1 MAVIKSST
9 LGQARKSI
17 GATNYYRRAGVQLAR
32 SKPTFAPGRVF
43 SAAQLVAQ
51 KNMSLVQTMLLTYA
65 GKMVAPYSNCSV
77 KRIYSASSRYNRLV
91 GGILKKVSADNLS
104 AITDVEDFWFDDG
117 AKHLGNWSVGN
128 MVLQVKVKALEYQ
141 ALTNYLTIEVEKLTL
156 DAALEQANK
165 RRAQASWYGY
175 PNLCVC
181 GFGSE
186 VGGFTAIA
194 PTAGAVT
201 TGSSSIT
208 IRYKLVPP
216 QGAYLTASCKLS
228 LSLFIASIDANTLQP
243 SEFPVYGTSNMFFT
257 NIAVTDV

>member
-43 SAAQLVAQ
+43 STAQLIAQ
-51 KNMSLVQTMLLTYA
+51 KNMSLVQTMLLRYA
-65 GKMVAPYSNCSV
+65 GKMVAPYTNCSI
-77 KRIYSASSRYNRLV
+77 KRVYSASSRYNRLV
-91 GGILKKVSADNLS
+91 GGILKKVTTDNLS
-104 AITDVEDFWFDDG
+104 EVTDPEDFWFDDG
-117 AKHLGNWSVGN
+117 VKHLGNWSVGN
-128 MVLQVKVKALEYQ
+128 MVLQVKVKAMQYQ
-141 ALTNYLTIEVEKLTL
+141 SFVNYLTIEIERLSL
-156 DAALEQANK
+156 DSALEQANK
-165 RRAQASWYGY
+165 RRAQSSWYGY

-186 VGGFTAIA
+186 TGGFTAIA
-194 PTAGAVT
+194 PTAGSVT
-201 TGSSSIT
+201 TGESSVT

-216 QGAYLTASCKLS
+216 QGAYLTATCKLS
-228 LSLFIASIDANTLQP
+228 LSLFIASVDATTLQP
-243 SEFPVYGTSNMFFT
+243 SEYPVYGTSSMFFT

>member
-1 MAVIKSST
+1 MAVIKSSA

-43 SAAQLVAQ
+43 SPAQLVAQ
-51 KNMSLVQTMLLTYA
+51 KNMSLVQTMLLSYA

-91 GGILKKVSADNLS
+91 GGILKKVTADNQLTT
-104 AITDVEDFWFDDG
+104 TDVEDFWHDDG
-117 AKHLGNWSVGN
+117 VKHLGNWSVGN
-128 MVLQVKVKALEYQ
+128 MVLQVKVKSMQYQ
-141 ALTNYLTIEVEKLTL
+141 SYINYLTVEIERLSL

-165 RRAQASWYGY
+165 RRAQSSWYGY
-175 PNLCVC
+175 PNICVC

-194 PTAGAVT
+194 PTAGSVT
-201 TGSSSIT
+201 VSENTIS

-216 QGAYLTASCKLS
+216 QGGYLVATCKLS
-228 LSLFIASIDANTLQP
+228 LSLFIASIDATSLQP
-243 SEFPVYGTSNMFFT
+243 SEYPVFGTSNLQFV
-257 NIAVTDV
+257 NINVTDV

>member
-51 KNMSLVQTMLLTYA
+51 KNMALVQTMLLTYA

-91 GGILKKVSADNLS
+91 GGILKRVSEDNLS
-104 AITDVEDFWFDDG
+104 ADTDVEDYWFDDG
-117 AKHLGNWSVGN
+117 VKHLGNWSVGN
-128 MVLQVKVKALEYQ
+128 LVLQVKVRALEYQ
-141 ALTNYLTIEVEKLTL
+141 SMTNYLTLEIERLSL
-156 DAALEQANK
+156 DSALQQANK
-165 RRAQASWYGY
+165 RRAQSSWYGY
-175 PNLCVC
+175 QNLCVC

-186 VGGFTAIA
+186 TGGFTAIA
-194 PTAGAVT
+194 PTAGSVT
-201 TGSSSIT
+201 IGESSVT

-216 QGAYLTASCKLS
+216 QGAYLTATCKLS
-228 LSLFIASIDANTLQP
+228 LSLFIASIDASTLQP
-243 SEFPVYGTSNMFFT
+243 SEYPVYGTSSILFI
-257 NIAVTDV
+257 NISVTDV

>member
-17 GATNYYRRAGVQLAR
+17 GATNYYRRSGVQLAR

-104 AITDVEDFWFDDG
+104 AVTDVEDFWFDDG

-128 MVLQVKVKALEYQ
+128 MVLQVKVKAMQYQ

-186 VGGFTAIA
+186 LGGFTAIA
-194 PTAGAVT
+194 PTAGSVT
-201 TGSSSIT
+201 IGNNSIT

-257 NIAVTDV
+257 NISVSDV

>member
-1 MAVIKSST
+1 MAVIKSSA

-32 SKPTFAPGRVF
+32 SKPTFAPSRVF
-43 SAAQLVAQ
+43 SPAQLVAQ
-51 KNMSLVQTMLLTYA
+51 HNMFLVQTMLLSYA
-65 GKMVAPYSNCSV
+65 GKMVAPYSNCSI

-91 GGILKKVSADNLS
+91 GGILKKVTADNLS
-104 AITDVEDFWFDDG
+104 AATDVEDFWHDDG

-128 MVLQVKVKALEYQ
+128 MVLQVKVKAMQYQ
-141 ALTNYLTIEVEKLTL
+141 SFVNYLTVEIERLSL

-165 RRAQASWYGY
+165 RRAQSSWYGY
-175 PNLCVC
+175 PNICVC

-194 PTAGAVT
+194 PTAGSVT
-201 TGSSSIT
+201 VGIDTVT

-216 QGAYLTASCKLS
+216 QGGYLVATCKLS

-243 SEFPVYGTSNMFFT
+243 SEYPVWGTSNLQFV
-257 NIAVTDV
+257 NITVTDL

>member
-1 MAVIKSST
+1 MAVIKSSA

-43 SAAQLVAQ
+43 SPAQLVAQ
-51 KNMSLVQTMLLTYA
+51 KNMSLVQTMLLSYA

-91 GGILKKVSADNLS
+91 GGILKRVTADNQL
-104 AITDVEDFWFDDG
+104 ADTDVEDFWYDDG
-117 AKHLGNWSVGN
+117 VKHLGNWSVGN
-128 MVLQVKVKALEYQ
+128 MVLQVRVKSMQYQ
-141 ALTNYLTIEVEKLTL
+141 SYINYLTVEIERLSL

-165 RRAQASWYGY
+165 RRAQSSWYGY
-175 PNLCVC
+175 PNICVC

-194 PTAGAVT
+194 PTAGSVSVGNDT
-201 TGSSSIT
+201 VT

-216 QGAYLTASCKLS
+216 QGGYLVATCKLS
-228 LSLFIASIDANTLQP
+228 LSLFIASIDATTLQP
-243 SEFPVYGTSNMFFT
+243 SEYPVYGTSNLQFI
-257 NIAVTDV
+257 NIAITDV

>member
-51 KNMSLVQTMLLTYA
+51 KNMSLVQIMLLTYA

-104 AITDVEDFWFDDG
+104 AVTDVEDFWFDDG

-128 MVLQVKVKALEYQ
+128 MVLQVKVKKLEYQ

-194 PTAGAVT
+194 PTAGTVT
-201 TGSSSIT
+201 TGSSSIS

-228 LSLFIASIDANTLQP
+228 LSLFIASVDANTLQP

-257 NIAVTDV
+257 NITVTDV

>member
-1 MAVIKSST
+1 MAVIKSSA

-43 SAAQLVAQ
+43 SPAQLVAQ
-51 KNMSLVQTMLLTYA
+51 KNMSLVQTMLLSYA
-65 GKMVAPYSNCSV
+65 GKVVAPYSNCSV

-91 GGILKKVSADNLS
+91 GGILKKVTADNLS
-104 AITDVEDFWFDDG
+104 ATTDVEDFWHDDG

-128 MVLQVKVKALEYQ
+128 MVLQVKVKAMQYQ
-141 ALTNYLTIEVEKLTL
+141 SYVNYLTLEIERLSL
-156 DAALEQANK
+156 DSALEQANK
-165 RRAQASWYGY
+165 RRAQSSWYGY
-175 PNLCVC
+175 PNICVC

-194 PTAGAVT
+194 PTAGSVT
-201 TGSSSIT
+201 VGNDTVT

-216 QGAYLTASCKLS
+216 QGGYLVATCKLS
-228 LSLFIASIDANTLQP
+228 LSLFIASIDATTLQP
-243 SEFPVYGTSNMFFT
+243 SEYPVYGTSNLQFV
-257 NIAVTDV
+257 NINVTDV

>member
-104 AITDVEDFWFDDG
+104 AVTDVEDFWFDDG

-128 MVLQVKVKALEYQ
+128 MVLQVKVKKMEYQ
-141 ALTNYLTIEVEKLTL
+141 ALTNYLTIEVERLTL
-156 DAALEQANK
+156 DSALEQANK

-186 VGGFTAIA
+186 VGGFTVIA
-194 PTAGAVT
+194 PTAGTVT
-201 TGSSSIT
+201 TGSNSVT

-228 LSLFIASIDANTLQP
+228 LSLFIASVDANTLQP

>member
-104 AITDVEDFWFDDG
+104 AVTDVEDFWFDDG

-128 MVLQVKVKALEYQ
+128 MVLQVKVKKMEYQ
-141 ALTNYLTIEVEKLTL
+141 ALVNYLTIEVERLTL

-194 PTAGAVT
+194 PTAGNVT
-201 TGSSSIT
+201 TGSSSIS

-228 LSLFIASIDANTLQP
+228 LSLFIASVDANTLQP

>member
-104 AITDVEDFWFDDG
+104 AATDVEDFWFDDG

-128 MVLQVKVKALEYQ
+128 MVLQVKIKKMEYQ
-141 ALTNYLTIEVEKLTL
+141 AMTNYLTIEVERLTL

-186 VGGFTAIA
+186 LGGFTAIA
-194 PTAGAVT
+194 PTAGTVT
-201 TGSSSIT
+201 IGSSSVT

-228 LSLFIASIDANTLQP
+228 LSLFIASVDANTLQP

>member
-1 MAVIKSST
+1 MAVIKSSA

-65 GKMVAPYSNCSV
+65 GKLVAPYSNCSV

-91 GGILKKVSADNLS
+91 GGILKKVSTDNQVS
-104 AITDVEDFWFDDG
+104 TTDVEDFWFNDG
-117 AKHLGNWSVGN
+117 VIHLGNWSVGN
-128 MVLQVKVKALEYQ
+128 MVLQVKVQALEYQ
-141 ALTNYLTIEVEKLTL
+141 SYINYLTIQIERLSL
-156 DAALEQANK
+156 DAALAQANK
-165 RRAQASWYGY
+165 RRAVSSWYGY
-175 PNLCVC
+175 ANICVC

-186 VGGFTAIA
+186 EGGFTAIA

-201 TGSSSIT
+201 VGQDTVS
-208 IRYKLVPP
+208 IRYRLVPP
-216 QGAYLTASCKLS
+216 QGGYLTATCKLS
-228 LSLFIASIDANTLQP
+228 LSLFIASIDAVTLQP
-243 SEFPVYGTSNMFFT
+243 SEFPVYGTSNMQFINLT
-257 NIAVTDV
+257 VSDL

>member
-51 KNMSLVQTMLLTYA
+51 KNMAIVQTMLLTYA

-91 GGILKKVSADNLS
+91 GGILKQVTADNNLS
-104 AITDVEDFWFDDG
+104 TTDVEDFWFNDG
-117 AKHLGNWSVGN
+117 VRHLGNWSVGN
-128 MVLQVKVKALEYQ
+128 MVLQVKVTALQYQ
-141 ALTNYLTIEVEKLTL
+141 ASTNYLTIEVEKLSL
-156 DAALEQANK
+156 DASLEQANK
-165 RRAQASWYGY
+165 RRAQSSWYGY

-186 VGGFTAIA
+186 EGGFTTIA
-194 PTAGAVT
+194 PTAGSVT
-201 TGSSSIT
+201 VGDSSVT

-216 QGAYLTASCKLS
+216 QGAYLTAVCKLS
-228 LSLFIASIDANTLQP
+228 LSLFIASIDATTLQP
-243 SEFPVYGTSNMFFT
+243 SEYPVYGTSAMRFI
-257 NIAVTDV
+257 NITVTDV

>member
-51 KNMSLVQTMLLTYA
+51 KNMSLTQTMLLTYA
-65 GKMVAPYSNCSV
+65 GKMVAAYSNCSV
-77 KRIYSASSRYNRLV
+77 KRFYSASSRYNRLV
-91 GGILKKVSADNLS
+91 GGILKKVTADNLS
-104 AITDVEDFWFDDG
+104 ADTDVEDFWFDDG
-117 AKHLGNWSVGN
+117 VKHLGNWSVGN
-128 MVLQVKVKALEYQ
+128 MVLQVKVKSMQYQ
-141 ALTNYLTIEVEKLTL
+141 SMTNYLTLEIERLSL
-156 DAALEQANK
+156 DSALEQANK

-194 PTAGAVT
+194 PTAGIVT
-201 TGSSSIT
+201 AGSSSIS

-228 LSLFIASIDANTLQP
+228 LSLFIASIDASTLQP

-257 NIAVTDV
+257 NINVSDV

>member
-1 MAVIKSST
+1 MAVIKSSA

-43 SAAQLVAQ
+43 SPAQLVAQ
-51 KNMSLVQTMLLTYA
+51 KNMSLTQTMLLSYA

-91 GGILKKVSADNLS
+91 GGILKKVTADNLS
-104 AITDVEDFWFDDG
+104 AVTDVEDFWHDDG

-128 MVLQVKVKALEYQ
+128 MVLQVKVKAMQYQ
-141 ALTNYLTIEVEKLTL
+141 SYVNYLTLEIERLSL

-165 RRAQASWYGY
+165 RRAQSSWYGY
-175 PNLCVC
+175 PNICVC

-186 VGGFTAIA
+186 VGGFTTIA
-194 PTAGAVT
+194 PTAGSVT
-201 TGSSSIT
+201 VGVDTVT
-208 IRYKLVPP
+208 IKYKLVPP
-216 QGAYLTASCKLS
+216 QGGYLVATCKLS
-228 LSLFIASIDANTLQP
+228 LSLFIASVDAATLQP
-243 SEFPVYGTSNMFFT
+243 SEYPVWGTSNLQFV
-257 NIAVTDV
+257 NIVITDV

>member
-65 GKMVAPYSNCSV
+65 GKMVAPYSNCSI

-91 GGILKKVSADNLS
+91 GGILKKVSADNL
-104 AITDVEDFWFDDG
+104 AADTDVEDFWFDDG

-141 ALTNYLTIEVEKLTL
+141 ASVNYLTIEVEKLTL

-165 RRAQASWYGY
+165 RRAQSSWYGY

-194 PTAGAVT
+194 PTAGSVDPRDGIVT
-201 TGSSSIT
+201 F
-208 IRYKLVPP
+208 RYKLVPP

-243 SEFPVYGTSNMFFT
+243 SELPVYGTSNMFFT
-257 NIAVTDV
+257 NINVSDV

>member
-104 AITDVEDFWFDDG
+104 AVTDVEDFWFDDG

-128 MVLQVKVKALEYQ
+128 MVLQVKIKKMEYQ
-141 ALTNYLTIEVEKLTL
+141 ALTNYLTIEVERLTL
-156 DAALEQANK
+156 DSALEQANK

-194 PTAGAVT
+194 PTAGTVT
-201 TGSSSIT
+201 TGSSSIS

-228 LSLFIASIDANTLQP
+228 LSLFIASVDANTLQP

>member
-104 AITDVEDFWFDDG
+104 AVTDVEDFWFDDG

-128 MVLQVKVKALEYQ
+128 MVLQVKIKKMEYQ
-141 ALTNYLTIEVEKLTL
+141 ALTNYLTIEVERLTL

-194 PTAGAVT
+194 PTAGIVT
-201 TGSSSIT
+201 TGSSSVT

>member
-51 KNMSLVQTMLLTYA
+51 KNMNLVQSMLLTYA
-65 GKMVAPYSNCSV
+65 GKMVAPYSNCSI

-91 GGILKKVSADNLS
+91 GGILRQVTADNHLS
-104 AITDVEDFWFDDG
+104 TTDVEDFWFDDG
-117 AKHLGNWSVGN
+117 VKHLGNWSVGN
-128 MVLQVKVKALEYQ
+128 MVLQVKVKAMEYQ
-141 ALTNYLTIEVEKLTL
+141 TSTNYLTIEIERLTL
-156 DAALEQANK
+156 DSALEQANK
-165 RRAQASWYGY
+165 RRARSSWYGY
-175 PNLCVC
+175 PNICVC

-186 VGGFTAIA
+186 EGGFTAIA
-194 PTAGAVT
+194 PTAGTVT
-201 TGSSSIT
+201 EGNNSIT

-228 LSLFIASIDANTLQP
+228 LSLFIASIDASTLQP
-243 SEFPVYGTSNMFFT
+243 SEYPVYGTSAMRFI
-257 NIAVTDV
+257 NITVTDV

>member
-104 AITDVEDFWFDDG
+104 AVTDVEDFWFDDG

-128 MVLQVKVKALEYQ
+128 MVLQVKVKKMEYQ
-141 ALTNYLTIEVEKLTL
+141 AMTNYLTIEVERLTL

-165 RRAQASWYGY
+165 RRAQSSWYGY

-194 PTAGAVT
+194 PTAGSVT
-201 TGSSSIT
+201 PRDNFVTF
-208 IRYKLVPP
+208 RYKLVPP